1 MVASS
6 DAMTRNDQTL
16 RCLENVSE
24 KESDG
29 NFIELF
35 SHTTWFLRKFIYEP
49 INKKKKESDVFP
61 WTKVNFD
68 GFLMPAPR
76 DWRNILKSYHGD
88 FMRIPYREPP
98 ANIIADALQSSEE
111 IVKS

>member
-1 MVASS
+1 MFASS

-16 RCLENVSE
+16 RFLENVSE
-24 KESDG
+24 KDSDG

-35 SHTTWFLRKFIYEP
+35 SHTTWFLRKFIYGP
-49 INKKKKESDVFP
+49 INKKKESDVFP
-61 WTKVNFD
+61 STEVNFD

-76 DWRNILKSYHGD
+76 DWRKILKSYYGD

-98 ANIIADALQSSEE
+98 ANIIADAPQSSEE

>member
-1 MVASS
+1 MFASS

-16 RCLENVSE
+16 RCLEKVSE
-24 KESDG
+24 KDSHG

-35 SHTTWFLRKFIYEP
+35 SHTTWFLRKFIYGP

-61 WTKVNFD
+61 LTEVNFD

-76 DWRNILKSYHGD
+76 DWRNILKSYYGD

>member
-1 MVASS
+1 
-6 DAMTRNDQTL
+6 MTRNDQTL

-24 KESDG
+24 KDSDG

-35 SHTTWFLRKFIYEP
+35 SHTTWFLRKFIYGP

-61 WTKVNFD
+61 LTEVNFD

-76 DWRNILKSYHGD
+76 DWRNILKSYYGSIKSYL
-88 FMRIPYREPP
+88 RIPYREPP